1 MIDDKEA
8 QIQHNTILDKKLEH
22 LRKTTKAIETTNIDA
37 KTGIDKMLTEGEQIV
52 ISADQSRIMPGGSIA
67 TPNSI
72 YVTNKRIIFRNP
84 RMWGL
89 KVDMMDY
96 AYSDLANV
104 ELHKGIFTTA
114 IELTPRFNSEKV
126 KLPAVSKEVAEE
138 LFGAI
143 RKGMHGDFGL
153 GDVTG
158 NLVVQQQK
166 PDDLISKLERLS
178 TLKDKGMISEKE
190 FEAVKTRLLS
200 EI

>member
-1 MIDDKEA
+1 MSDDEEA
-8 QIQHNTILDKKLEH
+8 QIQHKTILDKKLERR
-22 LRKTTKAIETTNIDA
+22 RKTTKAIETTNIDA

-153 GDVTG
+153 DDVTG

-178 TLKDKGMISEKE
+178 SLKDKGMISEKE

>member
-1 MIDDKEA
+1 MIDEKKD
-8 QIQHNTILDKKLEH
+8 QIGYKTTLDTKLEH
-22 LRKTTKAIETTNIDA
+22 WQKTTKPVETTNADA
-37 KTGIDKMLTEGEQIV
+37 KTGIDKMLTEGEQIL
-52 ISADQSRIMPGGSIA
+52 INADQSRMMPGGSIA
-67 TPNSI
+67 TPNSTF
-72 YVTNKRIIFRNP
+72 VTNKRIIFRNP

-153 GDVTG
+153 DDVTG

-178 TLKDKGMISEKE
+178 SLKDKGMISEKE

>member
-1 MIDDKEA
+1 MIYEKKDQTEHK
-8 QIQHNTILDKKLEH
+8 TTLDKKPEH
-22 LRKTTKAIETTNIDA
+22 WLKTTKPVEATNADA
-37 KTGIDKMLTEGEQIV
+37 KTWIDKMLTEGEQIL
-52 ISADQSRIMPGGSIA
+52 INADQSRMMPGGSIA

-89 KVDMMDY
+89 KVDLMDY
-96 AYSDLANV
+96 AYTDLANV
-104 ELHKGIFTTA
+104 ELHKGIFTTE

-126 KLPAVSKEVAEE
+126 KLPAVSKEAAEE

-153 GDVTG
+153 DDVTG

-166 PDDLISKLERLS
+166 PDDPISKLERLS
-178 TLKDKGMISEKE
+178 GLKDKGMISDKE

>member
-1 MIDDKEA
+1 MIEKKKDQTEYK
-8 QIQHNTILDKKLEH
+8 TTLDKKLEH
-22 LRKTTKAIETTNIDA
+22 WHKTTKSIETANADA
-37 KTGIDKMLTEGEQIV
+37 KTGIDRMLTEGEQIL
-52 ISADQSRIMPGGSIA
+52 IYADQSRMMPGGSIA

-89 KVDMMDY
+89 KVDLMDY
-96 AYSDLANV
+96 AYKDLANV
-104 ELHKGIFTTA
+104 ELHKGIFTTE

-126 KLPAVSKEVAEE
+126 KLPAVSKEIAEE

-153 GDVTG
+153 DDVTG

-166 PDDLISKLERLS
+166 PDDPISKLERLS
-178 TLKDKGMISEKE
+178 ALKEKGMISDNE
-190 FEAVKTRLLS
+190 FEAVKTKLLS

>member
-37 KTGIDKMLTEGEQIV
+37 KTRIDKMLTEGEQIV

-153 GDVTG
+153 DDVTG
-158 NLVVQQQK
+158 NLVVHQQK

-178 TLKDKGMISEKE
+178 ILKDKGMISEKE
-190 FEAVKTRLLS
+190 FEAVKTRLLN

>member
-1 MIDDKEA
+1 LIDDKKA
-8 QIQHNTILDKKLEH
+8 QTEHKTILDKQLEYW
-22 LRKTTKAIETTNIDA
+22 RKTTKAIETTNIDA

-52 ISADQSRIMPGGSIA
+52 ISADQSRMMPGGSIA

-84 RMWGL
+84 RMWGI

-153 GDVTG
+153 DNVSG

-166 PDDLISKLERLS
+166 PDDPISKLERLS
-178 TLKDKGMISEKE
+178 ALKDKGMISEKE

>member
-1 MIDDKEA
+1 MIDDKKA
-8 QIQHNTILDKKLEH
+8 QTEHKTILDKQLEYW
-22 LRKTTKAIETTNIDA
+22 RKTTKAIETTNIDA

-52 ISADQSRIMPGGSIA
+52 ISADQSRMMPGGSIA

-84 RMWGL
+84 RMWGI

-153 GDVTG
+153 DNVSG

-166 PDDLISKLERLS
+166 PDDPISKLERLS
-178 TLKDKGMISEKE
+178 ALKDKGMISEKE

>member
-1 MIDDKEA
+1 MIDDKKA
-8 QIQHNTILDKKLEH
+8 QTEQKTTLDKKLEH
-22 LRKTTKAIETTNIDA
+22 WPKTTKAIETTHTDS

-52 ISADQSRIMPGGSIA
+52 INADQSRMMPGGSIA

-89 KVDMMDY
+89 KVDLMDY

-126 KLPAVSKEVAEE
+126 KLPAVSKEIAEE

-153 GDVTG
+153 DDVTG

-166 PDDLISKLERLS
+166 PDDPISKLERLS
-178 TLKDKGMISEKE
+178 ALKDKGMISDKE